1 MLSSQQRASQEFVQS
16 VTGGKLY
23 SPANPNQLTRTT
35 TTAAPPP
42 SRTVLRHIFIPAFS
56 LLTDIHSDT
65 QTYGGIMGLNLPF
78 QQQQQKKKAA
88 MEEKEEGMNLTA

>member
-16 VTGGKLY
+16 VTWGKLY

-35 TTAAPPP
+35 TTTTPPP
-42 SRTVLRHIFIPAFS
+42 SRTVLRRIFIPAFS

-78 QQQQQKKKAA
+78 WQQKKAA
-88 MEEKEEGMNLTA
+88 TDKQEEGMNLTT

>member
-23 SPANPNQLTRTT
+23 SPANPKQLT
-35 TTAAPPP
+35 TTAATPPP

-78 QQQQQKKKAA
+78 QQQQQKKAA
-88 MEEKEEGMNLTA
+88 TEEKEEGMNLTT